1 MWHTF
6 IGCCTN
12 LFLFSKELGKPLHV
26 HVKNQIYTIIH
37 TIPNSS
43 EKPCSPQIQFA
54 PGINALKKRRK
65 RKYRINHF
73 LPKHQFFLSL
83 RDKLRT
89 LKNSRSLFIALFL
102 KSIFVVYILFGSGL
116 SFSSPAV
123 CLAPPS
129 DWECYCPWLKKTRV
143 YRGVQHPISDRKVPK
158 WGGCTK

>member
-12 LFLFSKELGKPLHV
+12 LFLFSKGLGKPLHV

-89 LKNSRSLFIALFL
+89 LKKQQISLHCTFFEKHLCCLHLVRFWPIIFITCC
-102 KSIFVVYILFGSGL
+102 VFGASLWLRVLL
-116 SFSSPAV
+116 S
-123 CLAPPS
+123 LAQ
-129 DWECYCPWLKKTRV
+129 EN
-143 YRGVQHPISDRKVPK
+143 
-158 WGGCTK
+158 